1 MIVVFLQRQQQ
12 GKAVCFYCCYDDD
25 SLENR
30 PYINDM
36 EIPKP
41 LPEAIVTNQTA
52 SKKANLKNQGSHGG
66 KQLPSNTKSSS
77 ISTGLNNQ
85 AFTCDIHSQPMG
97 SKSTGQCS
105 SKDRGTL
112 DALREGEDVDLI
124 NNVLHGK
131 TKCRFYC
138 CDSCNR
144 TNKGNNQSECEKC
157 EKCQRCEQ
165 QRGDTV
171 AV

>member
-1 MIVVFLQRQQQ
+1 
-12 GKAVCFYCCYDDD
+12 
-25 SLENR
+25 
-30 PYINDM
+30 M

-41 LPEAIVTNQTA
+41 HREAIATNQAA
-52 SKKANLKNQGSHGG
+52 SKKTNLKNQGSQGG
-66 KQLPSNTKSSS
+66 KQLSSNTKSSS
-77 ISTGLNNQ
+77 ISTGLNNK
-85 AFTCDIHSQPMG
+85 AFTCDIHSHPMD
-97 SKSTGQCS
+97 SKRTGECS
-105 SKDRGTL
+105 SKDRGTF
-112 DALREGEDVDLI
+112 DAPREGEDVDLI

-138 CDSCNR
+138 CDTCNQ

-171 AV
+171 GV